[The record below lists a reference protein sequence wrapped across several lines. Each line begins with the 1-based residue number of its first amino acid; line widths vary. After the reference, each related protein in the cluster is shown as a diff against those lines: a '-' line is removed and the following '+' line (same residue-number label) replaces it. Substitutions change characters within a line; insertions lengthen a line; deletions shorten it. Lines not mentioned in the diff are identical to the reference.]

1 VILNVRIYFPTVNL
15 VILNVIIYFLTVKFS
30 DLESKKLFPHC

>member
-1 VILNVRIYFPTVNL
+1 VILNVRIYFLTVNL